1 MRRRTGVVRRRGFTL
16 IELLVVIAI
25 IGLLMALL
33 LPAIQ
38 RVREAANRSRCAN
51 NLHQICVAFHNFHND
66 FNILPTGGWPNT
78 GRVIWA
84 PPPPPTPP
92 APPPPPFTVNSAT
105 GGSYAAPAQP
115 AQTPEQNWGWMYQ
128 VLPQMELL
136 NLYRFNADD
145 AIRQTVVPSYVCPSR
160 RKPQTVP
167 TTLPLSPQLIAPND
181 YVGNGGIIGPITD
194 SLGSYQVAPYGDWTM
209 SGTVVASGFSH
220 PQASQRRSIDLNAG
234 IPDGTSNTLLLAE
247 KRMNKQKYE
256 APGDPQAGNPH
267 NYYGWTQGYDVETIG
282 AVHNITNTTNP
293 PNPPNPV
300 PPVAVQDND
309 KDPDVYTYTGPTTL
323 TAAQFGSPHAGS
335 FNAVMADRSIR
346 YIRYS
351 VAPEVLRRACIRND
365 GQAYN
370 VRNLE

>member
-66 FNILPTGGWPNT
+66 FNIFPTGGWPNT
-78 GRVIWA
+78 GRVIWN
-84 PPPPPTPP
+84 PT
-92 APPPPPFTVNSAT
+92 ATPPFTVNSTT
-105 GGSYAAPAQP
+105 GGSYAPPAQP

-136 NLYRFNADD
+136 NLHRFNADD

-167 TTLPLSPQLIAPND
+167 GTLLPLIAPND

-194 SLGSYQVAPYGDWTM
+194 SLGSYPVAPYGDWTM

-234 IPDGTSNTLLLAE
+234 IPDGTSNTVLLAE
-247 KRMNKQKYE
+247 KRMNKQLYE
-256 APGDPQAGNPH
+256 VAGNPH
-267 NYYGWTQGYDVETIG
+267 NNYGWTQGYDAETIG
-282 AVHNITNTTNP
+282 AVHNTTTS
-293 PNPPNPV
+293 PV
-300 PPVAVQDND
+300 PPMAVQDND
-309 KDPDVYTYTGPTTL
+309 QNPVVYSYTAPTTL

>member
-1 MRRRTGVVRRRGFTL
+1 MRRRSAVLRRRGFTL

-66 FNILPTGGWPNT
+66 FNIFPTGGWPNT
-78 GRVIWA
+78 GRVIWN
-84 PPPPPTPP
+84 PT
-92 APPPPPFTVNSAT
+92 ATPPFTVNSAT

-136 NLYRFNADD
+136 NLHRFNADD

-167 TTLPLSPQLIAPND
+167 GTLLQLIAPND

-234 IPDGTSNTLLLAE
+234 IPDGTSNTVLLAE

-256 APGDPQAGNPH
+256 VAGTPH
-267 NYYGWTQGYDVETIG
+267 NNYGWTQGYDAETIG
-282 AVHNITNTTNP
+282 AVHITTTS
-293 PNPPNPV
+293 PV
-300 PPVAVQDND
+300 PPMAVQDND
-309 KDPDVYTYTGPTTL
+309 QDPVVYTYTGPTTL

>member
-1 MRRRTGVVRRRGFTL
+1 MRRRTAVLRRRGFTL

-78 GRVIWA
+78 GRVIWDPTVA
-84 PPPPPTPP
+84 PPSPPFIVNSQVGGRYGPP
-92 APPPPPFTVNSAT
+92 ANPQQ
-105 GGSYAAPAQP
+105 QP

-136 NLYRFNADD
+136 NLHRFNEDD

-167 TTLPLSPQLIAPND
+167 GTLLPLIAPND

-194 SLGSYQVAPYGDWTM
+194 SLGSYQVAPYNDWTM

-220 PQASQRRSIDLNAG
+220 PQSLQRRSIDLNAG

-256 APGDPQAGNPH
+256 VAGTPH
-267 NYYGWTQGYDVETIG
+267 NNYGWTQGYDAETIG
-282 AVHNITNTTNP
+282 AVHITTTS
-293 PNPPNPV
+293 PV
-300 PPVAVQDND
+300 PPMAVQDND
-309 KDPDVYTYTGPTTL
+309 KDPDVYTYTGPTQL

>member
-1 MRRRTGVVRRRGFTL
+1 
-16 IELLVVIAI
+16 VVIAI

-66 FNILPTGGWPNT
+66 FNIFPTGGWPNT
-78 GRVIWA
+78 GRVIWN
-84 PPPPPTPP
+84 PT
-92 APPPPPFTVNSAT
+92 ATPPFTVNSAT

-136 NLYRFNADD
+136 NLHRFNADD
-145 AIRQTVVPSYVCPSR
+145 DIRQTVVPSYVCPSR

-167 TTLPLSPQLIAPND
+167 GTLLQLIAPND

-194 SLGSYQVAPYGDWTM
+194 SLGSYQVAPYNDWTM
-209 SGTVVASGFSH
+209 SGTVVASGLSH

-247 KRMNKQKYE
+247 KRMNKQLYE
-256 APGDPQAGNPH
+256 VAGNPH
-267 NYYGWTQGYDVETIG
+267 NNYGWTQGYDAETIG
-282 AVHNITNTTNP
+282 AVHITTGAS
-293 PNPPNPV
+293 V

-309 KDPDVYTYTGPTTL
+309 QDPVVYTYTGPTTL

>member
-1 MRRRTGVVRRRGFTL
+1 MRRRSAVLRRRGFTL

-78 GRVIWA
+78 GRVIWN
-84 PPPPPTPP
+84 PT
-92 APPPPPFTVNSAT
+92 ATPPFTVNSAT

-136 NLYRFNADD
+136 NLHRFNADD
-145 AIRQTVVPSYVCPSR
+145 DIRQTVVPSYVCPSR

-167 TTLPLSPQLIAPND
+167 GTLLQLIAPND

-256 APGDPQAGNPH
+256 VAGTPH
-267 NYYGWTQGYDVETIG
+267 NNYGWTQGYDAETIG
-282 AVHNITNTTNP
+282 AVHITTTS
-293 PNPPNPV
+293 PV
-300 PPVAVQDND
+300 PPMAVQDND
-309 KDPDVYTYTGPTTL
+309 KDPDVYTYTGPTQL

>member
-1 MRRRTGVVRRRGFTL
+1 MRRRSAVLRRRGFTL

-78 GRVIWA
+78 GRVIWN
-84 PPPPPTPP
+84 PT
-92 APPPPPFTVNSAT
+92 ASPPFSANTAT

-115 AQTPEQNWGWMYQ
+115 AQAPEQNWGWMYQ

-136 NLYRFNADD
+136 NLWRFDADD

-167 TTLPLSPQLIAPND
+167 GTLLPLIAPND
-181 YVGNGGIIGPITD
+181 YVGNGGIIGPVTD
-194 SLGSYQVAPYGDWTM
+194 SLGSYQFAPYNDWTM

-220 PQASQRRSIDLNAG
+220 PQSLQRRSIDLNAG

-247 KRMNKQKYE
+247 KRMNKQRYE
-256 APGDPQAGNPH
+256 VAGTPH
-267 NYYGWTQGYDVETIG
+267 NNYGWTQGYDAETIG
-282 AVHNITNTTNP
+282 AVHNDTTTT
-293 PNPPNPV
+293 PV
-300 PPVAVQDND
+300 PLMAFQDND
-309 KDPDVYTYTGPTTL
+309 QDPRVWTFTGTSL
-323 TAAQFGSPHAGS
+323 TGAQFGSPHVNS

>member
-1 MRRRTGVVRRRGFTL
+1 MRRRSAVLRRRGFTL

-66 FNILPTGGWPNT
+66 FNIFPTGGWPNT
-78 GRVIWA
+78 GRVIWN
-84 PPPPPTPP
+84 PT
-92 APPPPPFTVNSAT
+92 ATPPFTVNSAT

-136 NLYRFNADD
+136 NLHRFNADD

-167 TTLPLSPQLIAPND
+167 GTLLQLIAPND

-209 SGTVVASGFSH
+209 SGTVVASGLSH

-247 KRMNKQKYE
+247 KRMNKQLYE
-256 APGDPQAGNPH
+256 VAGNPH
-267 NYYGWTQGYDVETIG
+267 NNYGWTQGYDAETIG
-282 AVHNITNTTNP
+282 AVHNTTTS
-293 PNPPNPV
+293 PV
-300 PPVAVQDND
+300 PPMAVQDND
-309 KDPDVYTYTGPTTL
+309 QNPVVYTYTGPTTL
-323 TAAQFGSPHAGS
+323 RAAQFGSPHAGS

>member
-1 MRRRTGVVRRRGFTL
+1 MRRRSAVLRRRGFTL

-78 GRVIWA
+78 GRVIWN
-84 PPPPPTPP
+84 PT
-92 APPPPPFTVNSAT
+92 ATPPFTVNSAT

-136 NLYRFNADD
+136 NLHRFNADND
-145 AIRQTVVPSYVCPSR
+145 IRQTVVPSYVCPSR

-167 TTLPLSPQLIAPND
+167 GTLLQLIAPND

-256 APGDPQAGNPH
+256 VAGTPH
-267 NYYGWTQGYDVETIG
+267 NNYGWTQGYDAETIG
-282 AVHNITNTTNP
+282 AVHITTTS
-293 PNPPNPV
+293 PV
-300 PPVAVQDND
+300 PPMAVQDND
-309 KDPDVYTYTGPTTL
+309 KDPDVYTYTGPTQL